1 MNDDRFAALLDGLNQ
16 PQLEAVTHIGAPL
29 LVVAGAGSGKT
40 RVLTRRIAFLV
51 GARGVEPS
59 AIMAITFTNK
69 AAAEMRERV
78 VELVGNR
85 AKWMWVSTFHS
96 ACVRILRAD
105 GDHIGLRRSFTIYDD
120 ADSRKVMQLVLKD
133 NGVDVKKFTPR
144 AALGWVSK
152 QKNGLV
158 GPEEAAATARSFGPE
173 KIFAEAYQGYQAR
186 LRMANALDFDDL
198 LYYTEQLLRTCPGV
212 RETYRRRFRHVL
224 VDEYQ
229 DTNYAQ
235 YMMIHWLCAANTR
248 DDPALVEAP
257 ELMVVGDSDQSI
269 YAFRGANIRNIT
281 DFEDDFPGAKTIVLE
296 QNYRSTQTVLSA
308 ANAVIE
314 RNPDRRKKNLWTEA
328 NTGDQIVGWV
338 ADTDKAEADWVVEQV
353 AQLVGEGKTRYGEIA
368 VFYRT
373 NAQSRNF
380 EEALLGSGVPYRLV
394 GSVRFYERREV
405 RDALGYLRAIVNPD
419 DDVSLRRVLNVPKRG
434 IGDTT
439 EANIAD
445 FARRNSMSFGAACER
460 ITDVGLP
467 GRATRLVAEFA
478 DVMRDLR
485 ALNASGASADEV
497 LRAVLER
504 SGMVADLHEST
515 DPQDAT
521 RLENLEELVNVA
533 AKFVAE
539 MTAISLE
546 DDDDDAGHEGGVASR
561 VGAAEPTGGLS
572 QRQGGSA
579 ADAQTQTQARVQAEP
594 DAEAAAGGLAGGAPE
609 PDPSLAAFLERIALA
624 ADTDALPDASEGV
637 VTLMTLH
644 AAKGLEFDDVFIT
657 GLEEGIFPHAR
668 SLDDPEELP
677 EERRLA
683 YVGLT
688 RAKKRLFLSR
698 ASIRAAWGTSQTNPE
713 SRFIKEIPAELIDW
727 KRLGYESRHAG
738 DEHTRW
744 TARVGRDRD
753 PEPSGHVF
761 GTGRSV
767 PRASATGAEFN
778 VGDSVLHATFGLGKV
793 LATNGVGKDATVDVD
808 FGSAGKKRL
817 ALAFAPLERL

>member
-1 MNDDRFAALLDGLNQ
+1 MNDDRFAALLDGLNE
-16 PQLEAVTHIGAPL
+16 PQREAVVHIGAPL

-105 GDHIGLRRSFTIYDD
+105 GDKIGLRRSFTIYDD
-120 ADSRKVMQLVLKD
+120 ADSRKVMQLVLKE

-158 GPEEAAATARSFGPE
+158 GPEEAASLARSFGPE
-173 KIFAEAYQGYQAR
+173 KVYAEAYAGYQAR
-186 LRMANALDFDDL
+186 LHMANALDFDDL
-198 LYYTEQLLRTCPGV
+198 LYYTEELLRTCPGV

-281 DFEDDFPGAKTIVLE
+281 DFEDDFPGARTIVLE

-314 RNPDRRKKNLWTEA
+314 HNEGRPKKNLWTEA
-328 NTGDQIVGWV
+328 NTGDQITGWV

-353 AQLVGEGKTRYGEIA
+353 AQLVNEGKTRFGEVA

-439 EANIAD
+439 ETNIAD

-460 ITDVGLP
+460 VGDIGLP
-467 GRATRLVAEFA
+467 ARATRLVAEFA
-478 DVMRDLR
+478 EVMSGLR
-485 ALNASGASADEV
+485 ELNASGASADEV

-504 SGMVADLHEST
+504 SGMVADLREST

-539 MTAISLE
+539 MTAISL
-546 DDDDDAGHEGGVASR
+546 DDEVAALETS
-561 VGAAEPTGGLS
+561 E
-572 QRQGGSA
+572 
-579 ADAQTQTQARVQAEP
+579 
-594 DAEAAAGGLAGGAPE
+594 LASGAPE

-668 SLDDPEELP
+668 SLDDPDELP

-698 ASIRAAWGTSQTNPE
+698 ASIRAAWGTSQTNPP

-727 KRLGYESRHAG
+727 KRLGYESRRAG

-761 GTGRSV
+761 GTGRAV
-767 PRASATGAEFN
+767 PRPATTSAVFA
-778 VGDSVLHATFGLGKV
+778 VGDSVLHTTFGLGKV